1 MDAFKIY
8 YNFAVAKRQANELDN
23 ISRKLKYTAENYI
36 SGKGKSLDG
45 VWDGDASEEF
55 FKKESRIVEKMI
67 EESKSLHKTAE
78 TIRRIAK
85 RTYDA
90 EMKAL
95 DISKQRS
102 YS

>member
-1 MDAFKIY
+1 MNAFEIY
-8 YNFAVAKRQANELDN
+8 CNFVAAKRQANELEN

-36 SGKGKSLDG
+36 AGKSKSLNSAWNG
-45 VWDGDASEEF
+45 SASEAF
-55 FKKESRIVEKMI
+55 FEKESRLAERIL
-67 EESKSLHKTAE
+67 EEAKSLHKTAE
-78 TIRRIAK
+78 TIKRIAK
-85 RTYDA
+85 RTYDT